1 MAFVLWLFYSL
12 SAYYVVQKPFTMPM
26 LTEIMAAQGDW
37 LRFTLSGTAVFRTT
51 LDILTAL
58 WLAVVALGT
67 GLWLL
72 TWLRLPQLSPLEE
85 ALYAF
90 GLGFGTL
97 GLLTLG
103 LGLLGWLETAVLY
116 TITIL
121 LTLAALPKA
130 LPHVR
135 RWRGHGPTSRL
146 VRGYLF
152 LVTLLA
158 LSLALLPPTSWDALF
173 YHLTGPKLYLAAG
186 QIRPGIDIP
195 HLNFPSLLEM
205 LFMLAMA
212 LRGDVAAKLL
222 HFFFA
227 PLLAGLV
234 YVLGKRHF
242 HLRDGWTAVLF
253 LFAAPMTLTLAGW
266 AYNDLALAFYQV
278 AAIAALLQWREQ
290 RTTPWLILSGALC
303 GLAMGLKYTSFIT
316 PLFLAGVVAWEY
328 RRQWR
333 DGIRPFLTLFCA
345 TTLVAAPWYVK
356 NLVFTGNPTYPFVFN
371 GRYWDD
377 FRAAAYAG
385 TGTGIGLDLL
395 ALLRLPHDLMLGLR
409 DASADV
415 ATGPLFLMFLPLLLV
430 YSLTRWHK
438 RAPAAMRPLLIFVL
452 LQYLFWMLGVIS
464 SAGLWQS
471 RLLLPAFVI
480 LCPILAWVLD
490 DLSWLDH
497 PQFSLRRFAN
507 MTIALALTLGLVS
520 QLANWLP
527 RAPWNYVI
535 GTDSREDVLLRTLG
549 LHYQATADL
558 AEILPPDAVVVFLW
572 EPRSYYCAVDCR
584 PDSILDTFAHLEYL
598 YRNGDAIADAWLA
611 DGVTH
616 VLLFQTG
623 FEFVVEAQTERIA
636 PRDMAVWQS
645 LEQERLHLVTDWN
658 GAYKLYEITR

>member
-97 GLLTLG
+97 GLLTLA

-116 TITIL
+116 TITLL

-356 NLVFTGNPTYPFVFN
+356 NLVFT
-371 GRYWDD
+371 
-377 FRAAAYAG
+377 
-385 TGTGIGLDLL
+385 
-395 ALLRLPHDLMLGLR
+395 
-409 DASADV
+409 
-415 ATGPLFLMFLPLLLV
+415 
-430 YSLTRWHK
+430 
-438 RAPAAMRPLLIFVL
+438 
-452 LQYLFWMLGVIS
+452 
-464 SAGLWQS
+464 
-471 RLLLPAFVI
+471 
-480 LCPILAWVLD
+480 
-490 DLSWLDH
+490 
-497 PQFSLRRFAN
+497 
-507 MTIALALTLGLVS
+507 
-520 QLANWLP
+520 
-527 RAPWNYVI
+527 
-535 GTDSREDVLLRTLG
+535 
-549 LHYQATADL
+549 
-558 AEILPPDAVVVFLW
+558 
-572 EPRSYYCAVDCR
+572 
-584 PDSILDTFAHLEYL
+584 
-598 YRNGDAIADAWLA
+598 
-611 DGVTH
+611 
-616 VLLFQTG
+616 
-623 FEFVVEAQTERIA
+623 
-636 PRDMAVWQS
+636 
-645 LEQERLHLVTDWN
+645 
-658 GAYKLYEITR
+658 